1 MTSRGPLLGS
11 VPRGQDP
18 EKLRAM
24 LDVYRAESDVLKER
38 LADGQGEVATLRS
51 RLRDAEGELQ
61 VAHQATNTA
70 TERLGLHAQRHGLV
84 LAAGVERIG
93 AERATLE
100 DDLQRME
107 HLLSER
113 DQEIARL
120 RREARKLEA
129 QHFHSEMELH
139 GLQAASAGGGP
150 SLLQMDDP
158 RNGDLMEQFS
168 LSAAATGPSSRETVR
183 HGDARAA
190 LAARQEALEALR
202 QRAELAA
209 REAQHLEEEEKAI
222 AARVAEAE
230 RSLREKHLAMEA
242 QDREFV
248 KEQELLR
255 EHNEKLRQALQLEQH
270 DSVSIDQRAVLHQQC
285 GTEAEGV
292 RNEVLNI
299 LATMPQLAET
309 LAARA
314 KYVHSAEVPGDPVDV
329 HLQAYL
335 RSLGPSTGTRPPAIV
350 CRLGPGDYVVDRERV
365 AVSVEQGQVVF
376 QRPGQVRIS
385 DSSSGGAGG
394 GAVAISASSS
404 GGAAAVAASDS
415 AQVRA
420 TAVRPSRQR
429 SSIC

>member
-1 MTSRGPLLGS
+1 MIGS

-18 EKLRAM
+18 EKMKAM
-24 LDVYRAESDVLKER
+24 LEVYRAEADVLKER
-38 LADGQGEVATLRS
+38 LADGQRECASLRS

-107 HLLSER
+107 QLLSER
-113 DQEIARL
+113 DQEITRL
-120 RREARKLEA
+120 RKEARALEA
-129 QHFHSEMELH
+129 QHFHSEMELQ
-139 GLQAASAGGGP
+139 GLQAAQAAGEGP
-150 SLLQMDDP
+150 SSFQMDDP
-158 RNGDLMEQFS
+158 RSGDLMEKFS
-168 LSAAATGPSSRETVR
+168 LNAAATGPSSREVAR
-183 HGDARAA
+183 HGDAKAA
-190 LAARQEALEALR
+190 LAAKLEALEALR
-202 QRAELAA
+202 QRAGLAA
-209 REAQHLEEEEKAI
+209 ADAQRLEEEEAAI

-230 RSLREKHLAMEA
+230 RSLREKHVAMEA
-242 QDREFV
+242 QDKEFV

-285 GTEAEGV
+285 GTEAQGV
-292 RNEVLNI
+292 RNEVQNI

-309 LAARA
+309 LAARG
-314 KYVHSAEVPGDPVDV
+314 KYVHSAEVPDDPVDV
-329 HLQAYL
+329 HLHAYL
-335 RSLGPSTGTRPPAIV
+335 RSLGPITGTRPPAVV

-365 AVSVEQGQVVF
+365 AVSVEQGQLLM
-376 QRPGQVRIS
+376 RG
-385 DSSSGGAGG
+385 
-394 GAVAISASSS
+394 ASSS
-404 GGAAAVAASDS
+404 GRAVAINSPAQSQAVAVAAGDSAQGRAAAV
-415 AQVRA
+415 
-420 TAVRPSRQR
+420 RPMRQR